1 MAVYSAIKAEVV
13 EHDAAPTKVP
23 STLKVDIG
31 FEMDM
36 AETWSGMD
44 PQKELYCVCHDVSAV
59 SSPSS
64 VGRVLENI
72 FELIFKIF
80 NEVSN
85 PTSVTNDPVN
95 EFDNT
100 GKEIKAVIRPI

>member
-13 EHDAAPTKVP
+13 EHDAAPRKVP

-72 FELIFKIF
+72 FELLLSKS

-85 PTSVTNDPVN
+85 PTSVGKDPVN
-95 EFDNT
+95 EFENI
-100 GKEIKAVIRPI
+100 GKASKAVIRPI